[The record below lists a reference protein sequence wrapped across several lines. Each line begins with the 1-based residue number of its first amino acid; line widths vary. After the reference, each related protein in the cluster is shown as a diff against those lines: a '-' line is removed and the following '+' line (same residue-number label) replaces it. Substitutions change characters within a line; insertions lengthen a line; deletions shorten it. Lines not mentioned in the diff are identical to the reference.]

1 MCEFLDRR
9 QEVKISP
16 LVTIL
21 NYLVFVTVLSYL
33 TSCGGEESYYVPT
46 NTETSSLILG
56 IVVQDALSQHCDTG
70 SANNNSHNST
80 AAKRLSGSCFA
91 LGFCYC
97 FGLAELLSR
106 RWRKG
111 RSYPSCFSYYFLVQ
125 PATVTFV
132 SYSYLYFSLFKN
144 TGVRQR

>member
-9 QEVKISP
+9 QEVKISL

-21 NYLVFVTVLSYL
+21 NCLVFVTVLSYL

-46 NTETSSLILG
+46 NTESSSLILG

-111 RSYPSCFSYYFLVQ
+111 RSYPSCFSSYILVQ
-125 PATVTFV
+125 PAIVTFV

-144 TGVRQR
+144 TGVR